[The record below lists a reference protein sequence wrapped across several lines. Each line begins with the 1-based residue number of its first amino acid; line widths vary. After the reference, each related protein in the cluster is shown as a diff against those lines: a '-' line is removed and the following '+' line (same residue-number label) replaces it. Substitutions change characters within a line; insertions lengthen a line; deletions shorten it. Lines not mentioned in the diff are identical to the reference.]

1 MLLYKNNYCTADM
14 WYNLQ
19 DNCKGS
25 FPVVSPGLLPCP
37 TQGLSPWLTDAGLCV
52 SYVLQF

>member
-19 DNCKGS
+19 GNCKGS

-52 SYVLQF
+52 LYVLQF